1 MNELFSNHPV
11 GIDKADSDVLSW
23 VNTTGANGKSETNTS
38 SYYEWNGKNTYASIT
53 RARIN
58 FDFSTIPSNYKV
70 LKVTLRARCMTSNTV
85 FVSSRRVH
93 LKNAYGDDYTA
104 SDIQSFGTSPTVVT
118 IASTAVT
125 REELNNMYMLISS
138 SHAFGSRSY
147 YIRMYGATCEVECE
161 APNGTKVM
169 FRTNDRWFKASK
181 ILYKQNGVWLDYT
194 NNVNQLLEN
203 GTQYL
208 IKDFNVIEADLPE

>member
-1 MNELFSNHPV
+1 MSELFSNYPV

-38 SYYEWNGKNTYASIT
+38 SYYEWSGKNTYASIT

-58 FDFSTIPSNYKV
+58 FDFSAIPSNYKV

-85 FVSSRRVH
+85 FVPSRRVH
-93 LKNAYGDDYTA
+93 LMNAYGDDYTA

-125 REELNNMYMLISS
+125 REELNSMYMLISS
-138 SHAFGSRSY
+138 SHALGSRSY

-208 IKDFNVIEADLPE
+208 IKNFNVIEADLPE

>member
-1 MNELFSNHPV
+1 MSELFSNYPI
-11 GIDKADSDVLSW
+11 GIDKADSDILSW
-23 VNTTGANGKSETNTS
+23 VDTTGANGKSETNTS

-53 RARIN
+53 KVRIN
-58 FDFSTIPSNYKV
+58 FDFSAIPSNYKV
-70 LKVTLRARCMTSNTV
+70 LKVTLRARCMTSNTS
-85 FVSSRRVH
+85 FVASRRVH

-104 SDIQSFGTSPTVVT
+104 SDIRSFGTSPTVVT
-118 IASTAVT
+118 ISSTKVT
-125 REELNNMYMLISS
+125 REELNSMYMRISS
-138 SHAFGSRSY
+138 SHAVGSRSY

-161 APNGTKVM
+161 APNGIKVM

-181 ILYKQNGVWLDYT
+181 ILYKQNGVWIDYT
-194 NNVNQLLEN
+194 NNVNQLLES